1 MNPSIGKGWSLFRR
15 IFPGE
20 KARRETLTVSLEDG
34 FREALPAAEQRE
46 RYGAERSEILEQ
58 ALEAWRTNPLAR
70 RIVELTS
77 QYVVGGGI
85 SLGSKHPGTDEF
97 LREWWNHP
105 LNRMDVRCT
114 EWCEELV
121 RSGELFVVIST
132 DASGMSYLR
141 AVPAGQMSEIIT
153 AENDV
158 EQELAYLQV
167 VPGKVDAQR
176 WEACQPGKDRLE
188 NGFQPGMRHY
198 AINRPVGALRGE
210 PDLAPLLRWLS
221 RYSAWLEDRVRLNRY
236 RQAFLYQVK
245 APYASEAERL
255 ARQNTLNAAP
265 PAPGSILVTDES
277 ETWSVIQPQLNAH
290 EAAED
295 GLAIKRMIAAG
306 AGIPLHFLA
315 EPEGSTRTTAESAG
329 GPTFRHFEQRQRYF
343 LWLIE
348 DLARIA
354 VQRAAQVRPTVDPQA
369 VLTVSGADISARD
382 NASLA
387 VASSTITGVFLELR
401 QRGLV
406 DDSELLRI
414 CYRFAGEV
422 VDIEEMLKRGAA
434 AEKAPGYTGKIST
447 GEKPATTTVG
457 RPANLKI
464 NPLTGEPVGRLD

>member
-1 MNPSIGKGWSLFRR
+1 MNSSKHLLSILFSRVLRTDRSRR
-15 IFPGE
+15 T
-20 KARRETLTVSLEDG
+20 TLSVSVQDG
-34 FREALPAAEQRE
+34 FRELLPGDPQRE
-46 RYGAERSEILEQ
+46 RYPADRSELLAQ
-58 ALEAWRTNPLAR
+58 ALEAWQTNPLAR

-85 SLGSKHPGTDEF
+85 TLGSKHPDTDEF
-97 LREWWNHP
+97 LRAWWNHP

-121 RSGELFVVIST
+121 RAGELFVLIST

-141 AVPAGQMSEIIT
+141 AVPAGQIGEIIT

-158 EQELAYLQV
+158 EQELAFIQAAQGLA
-167 VPGKVDAQR
+167 DAQR
-176 WEACQPGKDRLE
+176 WEAYHPGGDLPD
-188 NGFQPGMRHY
+188 GDFTPVMRHY
-198 AINRPVGALRGE
+198 AINRPVGALHGE

-221 RYSAWLEDRVRLNRY
+221 RYSGWLEDRVRLNRY

-245 APYASEAERL
+245 AAYNSEAERIM
-255 ARQNTLNAAP
+255 RQNTLNAAP

-329 GPTFRHFEQRQRYF
+329 GPTFRHFEQRQKFF
-343 LWLIE
+343 LWMLE
-348 DLARIA
+348 DLARII
-354 VQRAAQVRPTVDPQA
+354 VQRKALVCSKIDPQA
-369 VLTVSGADISARD
+369 PITVSGADISARD

-387 VASSTITGVFLELR
+387 VASSTISGVFMELR
-401 QRGLV
+401 SRGLV

-422 VDIEEMLKRGAA
+422 VDVEEMLKRGAA
-434 AEKAPGYTGKIST
+434 ADETARAEGNPQ
-447 GEKPATTTVG
+447 PAKSALHPAG
-457 RPANLKI
+457 RPANIKL
-464 NPLTGEPVGRLD
+464 NPLTGELVGQQD